1 MYLNF
6 SKRKFKFFKPI
17 RAVVDFHT
25 AFPISEVLIKTIH
38 LHKIQNLYKKLLG
51 QTALYGLTTV
61 VIRLFPFIINPYI
74 TDAFGPEAYA
84 PFADFYSVAG
94 VIAVLLTHGMETTFF
109 RFALDEKNDRKLI
122 STAFF
127 SVLVATLI
135 FLAFSL
141 TFRTELAIAFKTPT
155 QVNLLTILVLILSLD
170 AFSAMPFVM
179 LRKNERP
186 LKYASVKIANGVIN
200 FVLVVFFLQ
209 ILPRLEG
216 GIFGYRYNPAFGIG
230 YVFVANL
237 VASAGT
243 FLLLFK
249 DIFVAKL
256 RYFSWELWRRMLKYS
271 WPITIAGLAGI
282 INETLDR
289 QFLKFLLP
297 DEIARHELGVY
308 GAVAKLVTFVVL
320 FRQAYVLGIE
330 PFFFSH
336 SKNENAG
343 KTYAKLMDVFI
354 AVNCLIVLFLCVN
367 LDWISKF
374 YLNNPEYY
382 EGIGI
387 LPILFFAS
395 LFLGIYLNLSV
406 WYKLADKTLVGAYIS
421 VLGAAVTIAVNFYF
435 IPRYGYWASAW
446 ATLASYFMM
455 MLVSYVWGQRKHP
468 IPYNVFNNV
477 VIILLTMIFSLVIYQ
492 NFRSEIW
499 LGNLIFIVLAAIL
512 IKVQKLIPESLLQKI
527 KR

>member
-1 MYLNF
+1 M
-6 SKRKFKFFKPI
+6 
-17 RAVVDFHT
+17 
-25 AFPISEVLIKTIH
+25 
-38 LHKIQNLYKKLLG
+38 YKKLLG

-74 TDAFGPEAYA
+74 TDAFGPQAYA

-109 RFALDEKNDRKLI
+109 RFSLEEKNDKKLI

-127 SVLVATLI
+127 SVAVATLL
-135 FLAFSL
+135 FLVLSL
-141 TFRTELAIAFKTPT
+141 LFRNDLAVAFKTPT
-155 QVNLLTILVLILSLD
+155 EVNLLTILVVILSLD

-179 LRKNERP
+179 LRKNEKP
-186 LKYASVKIANGVIN
+186 LRYASVKITNGIIN
-200 FVLVVFFLQ
+200 FALVVFFLQ
-209 ILPRLEG
+209 ILPRLPD
-216 GIFGYRYNPAFGIG
+216 GIMGYRYNASFGIG

-237 VASAGT
+237 VASAVT
-243 FLLLFK
+243 FILLFK
-249 DIFVAKL
+249 DIFIAKL
-256 RYFSWELWRRMLKYS
+256 KYFSWELWRKMMKYS

-297 DEIARHELGVY
+297 EDIARYELGVY

-336 SKNENAG
+336 SKSENAG

-354 AVNCLIVLFLCVN
+354 AANCLIVLFLCIN

-374 YLNNPEYY
+374 YLNNSAYY
-382 EGIGI
+382 EGISI
-387 LPILFFAS
+387 LPVLFFAS

-406 WYKLADKTLVGAYIS
+406 WYKLSDKTLIGAYIS
-421 VLGAAVTIAVNFYF
+421 VIGAAVTIGVNFWF
-435 IPRYGYWASAW
+435 IPEYGYWACAW
-446 ATLASYFMM
+446 ATLASYFVMVT
-455 MLVSYVWGQRKHP
+455 VSYIWGQISHP
-468 IPYNVFNNV
+468 IPYNLYGNI
-477 VIILLTMIFSLVIYQ
+477 VIILITIILSMVFYQ
-492 NFRSEIW
+492 HFKYDIW
-499 LGNLIFIVLAAIL
+499 LGNIIFIVLAAVL
-512 IKVQKLIPESLLQKI
+512 IKVQRLIPQSLLDKI
-527 KR
+527 RR

>member
-1 MYLNF
+1 M
-6 SKRKFKFFKPI
+6 
-17 RAVVDFHT
+17 
-25 AFPISEVLIKTIH
+25 
-38 LHKIQNLYKKLLG
+38 YKKLLG

-61 VIRLFPFIINPYI
+61 VIRLFPFVINPYI

-127 SVLVATLI
+127 SVLVATGL
-135 FLAFSL
+135 FLLFSL
-141 TFRTELAIAFKTPT
+141 LFRHELAIAFRTPT
-155 QVNLLTILVLILSLD
+155 QVNLLTILVVILSLD

-179 LRKNERP
+179 LRKNEKP
-186 LKYASVKIANGVIN
+186 LKYASVKITNGVIN
-200 FVLVVFFLQ
+200 FFLVIFFLQ
-209 ILPRLEG
+209 VLPRFPEG
-216 GIFGYRYNPAFGIG
+216 ILGMKYNAEFGIG

-237 VASAGT
+237 VASAVT

-249 DIFVAKL
+249 DIFVARL
-256 RYFSWELWRRMLKYS
+256 RYFSWELWKKMMKYS

-282 INETLDR
+282 VNETLDR

-297 DEIARHELGVY
+297 EEIARHELGVY

-354 AVNCLIVLFLCVN
+354 AVNCLIVLFLCIN

-374 YLNNPEYY
+374 YLNNAEYY
-382 EGIGI
+382 EGIAI

-406 WYKLADKTLVGAYIS
+406 WYKLADKTFVGAIIS
-421 VLGAAVTIAVNFYF
+421 FLGAGVTIGVNFWF
-435 IPRYGYWASAW
+435 IPAYGYWASAW
-446 ATLASYFMM
+446 ATLASYFVMM
-455 MLVSYVWGQRKHP
+455 MVSFIWGQLRHP
-468 IPYNVFNNV
+468 IPYNLYSNI
-477 VIILLTMIFSLVIYQ
+477 VIILLTIVLSLIFYQ
-492 NFRSEIW
+492 NLKTDIW
-499 LGNLIFIVLAAIL
+499 LGNIIFIALAAVL
-512 IKVQKLIPESLLQKI
+512 IKVQNLIPQSVLKKI
-527 KR
+527 RR

>member
-1 MYLNF
+1 M
-6 SKRKFKFFKPI
+6 
-17 RAVVDFHT
+17 
-25 AFPISEVLIKTIH
+25 
-38 LHKIQNLYKKLLG
+38 YKKLLG

-61 VIRLFPFIINPYI
+61 IIRLFPFIINPYI
-74 TDAFGPEAYA
+74 TNAFGPEAYA

-109 RFALDEKNDRKLI
+109 RFALDEKNDKKLI

-127 SVLVATLI
+127 SVATATLM
-135 FLAFSL
+135 FLIFSL
-141 TFRTELAIAFKTPT
+141 SFSKELAVAFKTPT
-155 QVNLLTILVLILSLD
+155 QVDLLTILVIVLSLD

-186 LKYASVKIANGVIN
+186 IKYASIKIANGVIN
-200 FVLVVFFLQ
+200 FLLVIFFLQ
-209 ILPRLEG
+209 VLPRVPQ
-216 GIFGYRYNPAFGIG
+216 GIMGLKYNPEFGIG

-237 VASAGT
+237 VASGAT

-249 DIFVAKL
+249 DIFIAKL
-256 RYFSWELWRRMLKYS
+256 KYFSWELWRRIITYS
-271 WPITIAGLAGI
+271 WPIMIAGLAGI
-282 INETLDR
+282 INETMDR

-297 DEIARHELGVY
+297 EEIGRHQLGVY
-308 GAVAKLVTFVVL
+308 GAVAKIVTFVVL

-354 AVNCLIVLFLCVN
+354 AVNCMIILFLCVN

-374 YLNNPEYY
+374 YLRNPEYY
-382 EGIGI
+382 EGIQI

-406 WYKLADKTLVGAYIS
+406 WYKLSDRTIVGSYIS
-421 VLGAAVTIAVNFYF
+421 FIGAAVTIAINFYF
-435 IPRYGYWASAW
+435 IPKYGYWASAW
-446 ATLASYFMM
+446 ATIASYFVMM
-455 MLVSYVWGQRKHP
+455 IVSYIWGQKKHP
-468 IPYNVFNNV
+468 IPYNVYGN
-477 VIILLTMIFSLVIYQ
+477 IIIITVTIIVSLVYYQ
-492 NFRSEIW
+492 NFKHNIW
-499 LGNLIFIVLAAIL
+499 LGNLIFLVLAIIL
-512 IKVQKLIPESLLQKI
+512 IKTQNLIPQSLLNKI

>member
-1 MYLNF
+1 M
-6 SKRKFKFFKPI
+6 
-17 RAVVDFHT
+17 
-25 AFPISEVLIKTIH
+25 
-38 LHKIQNLYKKLLG
+38 LG

-61 VIRLFPFIINPYI
+61 IIRLFPFIINPYI
-74 TDAFGPEAYA
+74 TDSFGPEAYA

-109 RFALDEKNDRKLI
+109 RFAMEEKNDKKLI

-127 SVLVATLI
+127 SVAAATLL
-135 FLAFSL
+135 FLIFSL
-141 TFRTELAIAFKTPT
+141 TFSNELAVAFKTPT
-155 QVNLLTILVLILSLD
+155 QVNLLTILVVILSLD

-186 LKYASVKIANGVIN
+186 LKYASVKITNGIVN
-200 FVLVVFFLQ
+200 FLLVVFFLQ
-209 ILPRLEG
+209 VLPRLPD
-216 GIFGYRYNPAFGIG
+216 GIFGLKYNPAFGIG

-237 VASAGT
+237 VASALT

-256 RYFSWELWRRMLKYS
+256 KHFSWELWKKMLKYS

-297 DEIARHELGVY
+297 DETGRHELGVY
-308 GAVAKLVTFVVL
+308 GAVAKIVTFVVL

-343 KTYAKLMDVFI
+343 RTYAKLMDVFI
-354 AVNCLIVLFLCVN
+354 AVNCMIVLFLCVN
-367 LDWISKF
+367 LDWISRF
-374 YLNNPEYY
+374 YLKNPEYY
-382 EGIGI
+382 EGIPI
-387 LPILFFAS
+387 LPILFFGS
-395 LFLGIYLNLSV
+395 LFLGIYLNLSI
-406 WYKLADKTLVGAYIS
+406 WYKLSDKTVIGAYIS
-421 VLGAAVTIAVNFYF
+421 FIGAAITIAINFYF
-435 IPRYGYWASAW
+435 IPAYGYWASAW
-446 ATLASYFMM
+446 ATIASYFAMM
-455 MLVSYVWGQRKHP
+455 VISYIWGQRKHP
-468 IPYNVFNNV
+468 IPYNLYGNL
-477 VIILLTMIFSLVIYQ
+477 IIISITIIVSLVYYQ
-492 NFRSEIW
+492 NFKHNIW
-499 LGNLIFIVLAAIL
+499 LGNLIFLVLAFIL
-512 IKVQKLIPESLLQKI
+512 IKTQNLIPKSLLNKI